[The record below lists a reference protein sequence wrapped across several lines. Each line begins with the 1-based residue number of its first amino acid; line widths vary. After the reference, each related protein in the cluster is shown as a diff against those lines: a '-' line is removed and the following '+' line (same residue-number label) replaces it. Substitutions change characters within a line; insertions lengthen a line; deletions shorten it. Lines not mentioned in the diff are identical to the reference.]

1 MKVQRNTMRI
11 IKSLP
16 RSTGSPPSRISKR
29 CSGRSFV
36 KAFKKNDQGSVSI
49 EMGFATIVFTTLL
62 AGMVSFGSLFFV
74 QGSMADAAR
83 DTVRRMATGE
93 MTPVEAQTYAQS
105 NLITWGASVLYT
117 VTATNDGTD
126 ATVDISVP
134 MADAALIDFLGIF
147 SGDLRAS
154 VTMPVES

>member
-1 MKVQRNTMRI
+1 MRI
-11 IKSLP
+11 TKALP
-16 RSTGSPPSRISKR
+16 RSTGW
-29 CSGRSFV
+29 SGWRPIARSFA
-36 KAFKKNDQGSVSI
+36 KSKDGSVSI

-62 AGMVSFGSLFFV
+62 TGLISFGSLFFV
-74 QGSMADAAR
+74 QGSMGDAAR

-93 MTPVEAQTYAQS
+93 LTTTQAQTYAQG
-105 NLITWGASVLYT
+105 NLINWGMTYS

-134 MADAALIDFLGIF
+134 MGDAAIIDFLGIF
-147 SGDLRAS
+147 SGTLSAS